1 VELKFEE
8 PWLGTKSLSEE
19 LALAQ
24 LSVQMLER
32 NFEEL
37 SWENSSALAEMSSLE
52 QGWEGLG
59 MIPILPHRMNR
70 YRILH

>member
-1 VELKFEE
+1 MELKFEE

-37 SWENSSALAEMSSLE
+37 SWENSSARVVRRKAHLIKI
-52 QGWEGLG
+52 G
-59 MIPILPHRMNR
+59 
-70 YRILH
+70 